1 MQRQCPHGVN
11 RLHARRARTAPRRA
25 ILSTVDI
32 IECDERSLVVLEA
45 HHFIQQTPVASRATY
60 VWLNSLTNRQDCQEV
75 VSSVTSLKLRRFGC
89 RPTQLLITLFYDT
102 LALECLPVDMQSERR
117 CTKEARAQAPCR
129 ARIRATPQTPS
140 NRKQ

>member
-1 MQRQCPHGVN
+1 MQRQRPHGVN

-45 HHFIQQTPVASRATY
+45 HHRRILFSSARDVD
-60 VWLNSLTNRQDCQEV
+60 WLNSLTNRQDCQEV

-117 CTKEARAQAPCR
+117 LHQGSARAGSLQS
-129 ARIRATPQTPS
+129 TNPS
-140 NRKQ
+140 NSSNSEHRKQ

>member
-1 MQRQCPHGVN
+1 MQRQRPHGVN

-25 ILSTVDI
+25 VLSTVDI
-32 IECDERSLVVLEA
+32 IVCDERSLVFLKA
-45 HHFIQQTPVASRATY
+45 HHRRILFSSARDVD
-60 VWLNSLTNRQDCQEV
+60 WLNSHTNRQDCQEV
-75 VSSVTSLKLRRFGC
+75 VSSVTSLKFRRFTS
-89 RPTQLLITLFYDT
+89 RPTQLSINFVTT
-102 LALECLPVDMQSERR
+102 GELECLPVDMQSERR